1 MELPTLSNDPMPTAP
16 AGTVRAVCVE
26 LEQPS
31 SWEQWPTHFAFPP
44 RAGDTVKAVSGKVA
58 RIANVMH
65 IMGAEGFPVVVLEL
79 ARNTGGS
86 TAVES
91 GGGALEE

>member
-1 MELPTLSNDPMPTAP
+1 MPMPS
-16 AGTVRAVCVE
+16 GTVRAVCVE
-26 LEQPS
+26 LEQAS

-44 RAGDTVKAVSGKVA
+44 RAGDTVKAVSGRVA

-65 IMGAEGFPVVVLEL
+65 IMGAGGFPVVVLEL

-91 GGGALEE
+91 GGGAPEE